1 MMVFPGWAYEVMIEV
16 QGEAVSRI
24 ELVAA
29 PSSGNRAKESEG
41 GGSLARTLE
50 RDLARYFSGEQVSF
64 LNYPVEL
71 SGLPVFSRQVLEAAR
86 RIPYGE
92 RCSYGELARAVGR
105 PGAARAVG
113 QVLHRNPLPIIVP
126 CHRVVG
132 ADGGLRGFAG
142 GVELKRRL
150 LELEH
155 SGCAGGGE

>member
-1 MMVFPGWAYEVMIEV
+1 MMAFPGWPYQVIIEV

-24 ELVAA
+24 ELAA
-29 PSSGNRAKESEG
+29 ALASGNRSKGTTG
-41 GGSLARTLE
+41 GDGVARTLE
-50 RDLARYFSGEQVSF
+50 KDLARYFSGERVSF
-64 LNYPVEL
+64 LNYPVKL
-71 SGLPVFSRQVLEAAR
+71 SELPVFSRQVLEAAR

-113 QVLHRNPLPIIVP
+113 QALHRNPLPIIIP

-150 LELEH
+150 LELE
-155 SGCAGGGE
+155 SGSRTGGGK